1 MRAEDIIEAL
11 AAETRRKI
19 VKLLAMEPLTLSEI
33 AERLGISQPAALKHI
48 RELESSGIIEVSK
61 VRDQYGRIRR
71 CYRIVRPIRVILS
84 LDGDSVRIYV
94 REARPIEGIPVDI
107 EGRIKRL
114 IDMTNELNNAE
125 SLGKMMYKSTEIIKE
140 IEETLNK
147 IEELESQLIWL
158 RYEVLKSL
166 KKFVSRLS

>member
-11 AAETRRKI
+11 ATETRRKI
-19 VKLLAMEPLTLSEI
+19 VKLLAIEPLTLSEI

-48 RELESSGIIEVSK
+48 RELESSGIIEASK

-71 CYRIVRPIRVILS
+71 CYRIARPIRVILS

-94 REARPIEGIPVDI
+94 REARPIEGTPADI
-107 EGRIKRL
+107 EGRLKRL
-114 IDMTNELNNAE
+114 RDMVSELDDVD

-140 IEETLNK
+140 IEETLDE
-147 IEELESQLIWL
+147 IEEIESQLIWL
-158 RYEVLKSL
+158 RYEVLRSL
-166 KKFVSRLS
+166 KKFVGRLS

>member
-11 AAETRRKI
+11 ATETRRKI

-48 RELESSGIIEVSK
+48 RELESSGIIEASK

-71 CYRIVRPIRVILS
+71 CYRIARPIRVILS

-94 REARPIEGIPVDI
+94 REARPIEGTPADI
-107 EGRIKRL
+107 ERRLKRL
-114 IDMTNELNNAE
+114 KDMVSELDDVD

-140 IEETLNK
+140 IEETLDE
-147 IEELESQLIWL
+147 IEEIESQLIWL
-158 RYEVLKSL
+158 RYEVLRSL
-166 KKFVSRLS
+166 KKFVGRLS

>member
-1 MRAEDIIEAL
+1 
-11 AAETRRKI
+11 
-19 VKLLAMEPLTLSEI
+19 
-33 AERLGISQPAALKHI
+33 
-48 RELESSGIIEVSK
+48 
-61 VRDQYGRIRR
+61 
-71 CYRIVRPIRVILS
+71 VILS

>member
-11 AAETRRKI
+11 ATETRRKI

-48 RELESSGIIEVSK
+48 RELESSGIIEAHK

-71 CYRIVRPIRVILS
+71 CYRIARPIRVILS
-84 LDGDSVRIYV
+84 LDGDSVRIYM
-94 REARPIEGIPVDI
+94 REARPIEGVPADI
-107 EGRIKRL
+107 EGRLKRVMGM
-114 IDMTNELNNAE
+114 INELNSAD

-140 IEETLNK
+140 IEETLDD
-147 IEELESQLIWL
+147 IEEIESQLIWL
-158 RYEVLKSL
+158 RYEVLRSL